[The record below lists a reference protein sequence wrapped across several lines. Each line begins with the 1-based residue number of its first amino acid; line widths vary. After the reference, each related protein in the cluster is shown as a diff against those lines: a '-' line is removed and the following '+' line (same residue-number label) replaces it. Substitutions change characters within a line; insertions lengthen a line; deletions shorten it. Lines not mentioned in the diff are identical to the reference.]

1 MKIIHSKSLTFKPL
15 ATRQKTEFIVIHHT
29 ASGATTTLENIH
41 RGHIARGFNGIG
53 YHIYNRLNP
62 DSGLWQCFY
71 GRPLHTIG
79 SHVKGHNSNSIGI
92 AFAGNYEDNIPTP
105 SMLNHVREVLAYFA
119 KEYPTAKFAY
129 HRIMR
134 GASTAC
140 PGKHFIPELRK
151 IAKELN
157 LPIVERF

>member
-1 MKIIHSKSLTFKPL
+1 MKIRFNKELRFKPL
-15 ATRQKTEFIVIHHT
+15 NTRRKTETIIIHHT
-29 ASGATTTLENIH
+29 AGNPTDTTDMVH
-41 RGHIARGFNGIG
+41 RQHLNRGWRGLG
-53 YHIYNRLNP
+53 YHIFNRYNANT
-62 DSGLWQCFY
+62 GLWECWY
-71 GRPLHTIG
+71 GCPLHAVGT
-79 SHVKGHNSNSIGI
+79 HVKGHNSNSIGI
-92 AFAGNYEDNIPTP
+92 TFAGNYEDNIPTP

-157 LPIVERF
+157 LPIVDRF